1 MPRSSSSSRILALLP
16 LTLGL
21 AVCARPARAESGNA
35 SGAPPAKSSEAS
47 SVSPERPR
55 FSLRGFDVLATA
67 GWGASTAN
75 IRQLKLEPYGASFG
89 FDAGYTWASGFR
101 LGAYFS
107 DTLGVAQPQHREPRV
122 GAEDDFVADTSSVSG
137 GLSVGWAVPVY
148 ALVLRYT
155 LSFGVTAMRWEIAD
169 RVASNS
175 VSIGNGSSP
184 TVGVHFAPG
193 VALLW
198 PYRWFEAGVG
208 FDYMAQVKD
217 TIPTGFVGK
226 VLVGVRL

>member
-1 MPRSSSSSRILALLP
+1 LPRPSSLSRIVALLP
-16 LTLGL
+16 LALGL
-21 AVCARPARAESGNA
+21 AVCARPARAESGNPA
-35 SGAPPAKSSEAS
+35 AAETAKGSDAPP
-47 SVSPERPR
+47 RP

-89 FDAGYTWASGFR
+89 FDAGYTWPSGFR

-107 DTLGVAQPQHREPRV
+107 DSLGVAQPQHREPRV
-122 GAEDDFVADTSSVSG
+122 GPEDDFVVDTSSVSG

-169 RVASNS
+169 SVASKS

-226 VLVGVRL
+226 VLVGVKL